1 MRSTNK
7 CLKIFDNYI
16 LQYRSTKCSHIAHN
30 DFNTLAIIRKTL
42 KLIVFSAN
50 FFGRHVVRQKHE
62 FETLLKQH
70 TCRFENTIFSIN
82 YLCTEKTNVPIAE
95 VDRTISITT
104 SSCEYYQ
111 VLYE

>member
-16 LQYRSTKCSHIAHN
+16 LQYRSTKCSHKAHN
-30 DFNTLAIIRKTL
+30 GFNTLAIVRNTP
-42 KLIVFSAN
+42 KLIIFSEN

-70 TCRFENTIFSIN
+70 TSRFEDTIFAIN
-82 YLCTEKTNVPIAE
+82 YLDTEQTDISVAD
-95 VDRTISITT
+95 VDRTLIIL

-111 VLYE
+111 VPYE